1 MKKFYYFSKSKL
13 KFVEIRDFYR
23 NFIFLIFFCSLII
36 SFFIFGAYFITKEF
50 LNPDAEV
57 RALEAE
63 NRELKLHIN
72 EFVGKFKEFET
83 ELDQLSG
90 TSNNLRLSAN
100 LEPLTEEERNVGIGG
115 RKFNRTS
122 FSNSDDVRKIL
133 NSLSNYIDDLEVK
146 ISMEKNNYNEI
157 ETKFEENS
165 RLYDALPA
173 IKPSEGRYG
182 DRFGMRFHPIL
193 KIRRMHHGV
202 DIISNTGTPVYA
214 PGEGVVKSIGNKGG
228 YGKTIVIDHGF
239 GYETLYSHLSKYI
252 IKKGQRVKRGDLI
265 ALSGRSGKLAT
276 GPHLHYEVK
285 HNGISLNPRNFIFD
299 DVKIFEVNPD
309 VQKNQE

>member
-23 NFIFLIFFCSLII
+23 KFVFLILFCSLII

-63 NRELKLHIN
+63 NRELKFHIE
-72 EFVGKFKEFET
+72 EFVVKYKEFES
-83 ELDQLSG
+83 ELDKLSE
-90 TSNNLRLSAN
+90 TNNNLRLSAN

-115 RKFNRTS
+115 RIFNRTS
-122 FSNSDDVRKIL
+122 FSNSEDVGAII
-133 NSLSNYIDDLEVK
+133 NSLSKYIDDINVK
-146 ISMEKNNYNEI
+146 ISVEKNNYDEI
-157 ETKFEENS
+157 ELKFADNS
-165 RLYDALPA
+165 KLFDAIPA
-173 IKPSEGRYG
+173 LKPAKGRYG

-202 DIISNTGTPVYA
+202 DILANTSTPVYA
-214 PGEGVVKSIGNKGG
+214 PGGGVVESIGSKGG
-228 YGKTIVIDHGF
+228 YGKTIIIDHGF
-239 GYETLYSHLSKYI
+239 GYKTLFSHLSIYK
-252 IKKGQRVKRGDLI
+252 IKKGQKIKRGDLI

-309 VQKNQE
+309 VQNN